1 MGLKQDTIVGGNVTT
16 AKELKVYV
24 KGELEKYMDDNEDKK
39 CDAKDEDEPHGWKK
53 HSSCYIYS
61 LLEVDIRNLRLYEKD
76 NDNKSVQIT
85 NDNQVLDAN
94 KVYAVLEVHKV
105 LPVDLLRTV
114 KITQLVPAVYTVKA
128 NFTDLS
134 PIYCASFSMNEQG
147 DALQWKE
154 KIHNKGTRF
163 EPKISGVSLRCWKKE
178 LETTLSDGNP
188 LEDTALES
196 LVDGNYSV
204 SLKSL
209 VNLTDPTGL
218 GNYRNSNFE
227 EMGITLSSLSTIV
240 DLAPEYILSKWKEPS
255 QVKTKNK
262 LCKFYYRYVLD
273 RGTDLTAH
281 GMAVV
286 VDNSSPGHC
295 SLIADKDFT
304 TSGPWKY
311 IGPGKRIL
319 WPPKHPV
326 NKEAWKDIVDEQNP
340 DDQRIE
346 YTCYCVRKRH
356 GR

>member
-1 MGLKQDTIVGGNVTT
+1 M
-16 AKELKVYV
+16 
-24 KGELEKYMDDNEDKK
+24 
-39 CDAKDEDEPHGWKK
+39 
-53 HSSCYIYS
+53 
-61 LLEVDIRNLRLYEKD
+61 
-76 NDNKSVQIT
+76 
-85 NDNQVLDAN
+85 
-94 KVYAVLEVHKV
+94 
-105 LPVDLLRTV
+105 
-114 KITQLVPAVYTVKA
+114 
-128 NFTDLS
+128 
-134 PIYCASFSMNEQG
+134 
-147 DALQWKE
+147 
-154 KIHNKGTRF
+154 
-163 EPKISGVSLRCWKKE
+163 SLRCWKKE

-227 EMGITLSSLSTIV
+227 EMGITLNSLTTIV

-304 TSGPWKY
+304 TSGEWNN
-311 IGPGKRIL
+311 IGPSKNIL

-326 NKEAWKDIVDEQNP
+326 DKEAWKDIVDEQNP

-346 YTCYCVRKRH
+346 YIAPDNYFYLAHPLLAAYFKLHDLKIEVHAEPLPLLSFEGKEDEQLLYNAALVLFNNNCELDLREAVRTLVSCGYDVTNLPNDQLQMLVQSLDCRLDIWKNSDIDDYDVDDLEVLEEAVEALNRFEV
-356 GR
+356 